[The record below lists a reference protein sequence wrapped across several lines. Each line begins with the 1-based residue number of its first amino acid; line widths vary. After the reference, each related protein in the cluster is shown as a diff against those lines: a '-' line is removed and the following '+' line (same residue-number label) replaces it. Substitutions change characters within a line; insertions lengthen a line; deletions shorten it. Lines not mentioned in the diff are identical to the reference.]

1 VSQPG
6 ALPAGRRAGAVI
18 LAAGAVLLAAAFG
31 GIATARA
38 ASSIPGAERQ
48 FADGNAAYE
57 ARRYDEA
64 VTAYEKVLGAG
75 LADPR
80 VYFNLGNAQ
89 YRLGQLGLAIV
100 AWERAVRLD
109 PADDDVR
116 ANLELARGQIRDRVG
131 EPELQYPIRVVKE
144 ALESIPAGAIA
155 MVFLALYVLA
165 AGGFGLAIVAR
176 DWFRRRLL
184 IYAAAAMTLGA
195 LCAGTALLYRA
206 RQDAAPIA
214 IVLVDKIDVRSG
226 PGEENTILFTV
237 HEGTR
242 VDLRSRLDLWVQVGL
257 PNGLTGWVP
266 ATSVEK
272 V

>member
-1 VSQPG
+1 VSRSVV
-6 ALPAGRRAGAVI
+6 PAGRRAGA
-18 LAAGAVLLAAAFG
+18 AFAAAVALGLASAVG
-31 GIATARA
+31 GAATARA
-38 ASSIPGAERQ
+38 AASTAAAERQ
-48 FADGNAAYE
+48 FADANAAYE
-57 ARRYDEA
+57 ARRYDDA
-64 VTAYEKVLGAG
+64 AAAYEKVLGAG

-80 VYFNLGNAQ
+80 VFYNLGNTQ
-89 YRLGQLGLAIV
+89 YRQGRLGLAIL

-109 PADDDVR
+109 PADEDLR

-131 EPELQYPIRVVKE
+131 EPDLQYPIRVVKE
-144 ALESIPAGAIA
+144 TLESIPAGTIA
-155 MVFLALYVLA
+155 VVFLALYLLA

-184 IYAAAAMTLGA
+184 IYAAAAMTLAA

-206 RQDAAPIA
+206 RQDSAPLA

>member
-1 VSQPG
+1 MSGGRSFPIAAALLLVLAG
-6 ALPAGRRAGAVI
+6 AILPAG
-18 LAAGAVLLAAAFG
+18 AAGTG
-31 GIATARA
+31 E
-38 ASSIPGAERQ
+38 AERQ
-48 FADGNAAYE
+48 FTAGNAAYD

-64 VTAYEKVLGAG
+64 VAAYEKVLGAG
-75 LADPR
+75 YADPR
-80 VYFNLGNAQ
+80 VLYNLGNAE
-89 YRLGQLGLAIV
+89 YRLGHLGLAIL
-100 AWERAVRLD
+100 AWERSIRLD
-109 PADDDVR
+109 PSDEDTR

-144 ALESIPAGAIA
+144 TLEAIPAGTIA
-155 MVFLALYVLA
+155 WVFLALYAGA
-165 AGGFGLAIVAR
+165 AGGFGAAIVAR

-184 IYAAAAMTLGA
+184 VYAAAALSLGA
-195 LCAGTALLYRA
+195 LCGGAALLSRG
-206 RQDAAPIA
+206 RMDAAPA
-214 IVLVDKIDVRSG
+214 AVVLVEKVDVRSG

-242 VDLRSRLDLWVQVGL
+242 MDLGNRLDLWVQVSL